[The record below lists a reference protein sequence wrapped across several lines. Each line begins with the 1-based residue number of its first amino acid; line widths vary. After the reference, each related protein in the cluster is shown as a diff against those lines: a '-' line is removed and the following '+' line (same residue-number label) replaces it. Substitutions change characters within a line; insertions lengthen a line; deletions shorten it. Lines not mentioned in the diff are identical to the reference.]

1 MRVRRIPITVPLQ
14 VHPETHILPSPSHPS
29 LTRAVL
35 AVAAATLFAVVP
47 VLVQAEE
54 SDDPRAERDA
64 VREQAAD
71 VAAELD
77 GLRADAEAVRDALAA
92 LDENV
97 RSKRAQYED
106 AQRAARTALAEAE
119 AARVEERRLEQEI
132 VTLQD
137 EVAEAAV
144 DAYIRPPES
153 NDAAVFDSADINEAA
168 LREALLRNQSN
179 RQEDVIDQ
187 LRATE
192 DDLSAQRVA
201 AEEAAREAELLRT
214 ETQVQ
219 YQELRTAQDQQRE
232 LARQVEERINHAAGE
247 AAALAEQEEELS
259 DQIAEE
265 AAQFASYIQGINLG
279 PPGQPYQSGPV
290 SVQDAGNGIIVN
302 VSIVDR
308 ITAMI
313 QAAGADGV
321 YLSGGGY
328 RDSAQQIALRQAHCG
343 SSYYAIYQ
351 MPSSSCSP
359 PTAIPGS
366 SMHEQGLAIDFDNC
380 SYGTSVYNWLSANA
394 ASYGMYN
401 LPSESWHWSTTGG

>member
-1 MRVRRIPITVPLQ
+1 M
-14 VHPETHILPSPSHPS
+14 
-29 LTRAVL
+29 
-35 AVAAATLFAVVP
+35 
-47 VLVQAEE
+47 
-54 SDDPRAERDA
+54 
-64 VREQAAD
+64 
-71 VAAELD
+71 
-77 GLRADAEAVRDALAA
+77 
-92 LDENV
+92 
-97 RSKRAQYED
+97 
-106 AQRAARTALAEAE
+106 
-119 AARVEERRLEQEI
+119 
-132 VTLQD
+132 
-137 EVAEAAV
+137 AEAAV

-201 AEEAAREAELLRT
+201 AEDAAREAELLRT

-247 AAALAEQEEELS
+247 AAALAEQEAELS

-302 VSIVDR
+302 VSIVDQ

-313 QAAGADGV
+313 QAAAADGV

-359 PTAIPGS
+359 PTAIPGTLDARAGPG
-366 SMHEQGLAIDFDNC
+366 HRLRQLLLRHVGLQLAVGQRRLLRDVQPAV
-380 SYGTSVYNWLSANA
+380 GVLALEHHRRLSAP
-394 ASYGMYN
+394 GRDR
-401 LPSESWHWSTTGG
+401 

>member
-1 MRVRRIPITVPLQ
+1 MPT
-14 VHPETHILPSPSHPS
+14 PSRSS
-29 LTRAVL
+29 LARAVL

-77 GLRADAEAVRDALAA
+77 GLRADAADLQDALAA

-119 AARVEERRLEQEI
+119 AARVEERRLEAEI
-132 VTLQD
+132 VVLQD
-137 EVAEAAV
+137 EAADAAV

-153 NDAAVFDSADINEAA
+153 NDAAVFDTADINESA
-168 LREALLRNQSN
+168 LREALLRNQTN

-187 LRATE
+187 LRAAE
-192 DDLSAQRVA
+192 DDLSAQRIA
-201 AEEAAREAELLRT
+201 AEDAAREAEQLRG

-219 YQELRTAQDQQRE
+219 YEELRAAQDQQRD

-247 AAALAEQEEELS
+247 AAALAEQDEELS
-259 DQIAEE
+259 QQIEE
-265 AAQFASYIQGINLG
+265 ETAQFAAFISGIDLG
-279 PPGQPYQSGPV
+279 PPGAPYQSGPV

-302 VSIVDR
+302 VSIAAQV
-308 ITAMI
+308 TAMI

-343 SSYYAIYQ
+343 SSYYAVYQ
-351 MPSSSCSP
+351 APSSSCSP
-359 PTAIPGS
+359 PTAIPGT

-394 ASYGMYN
+394 ASYGLYN

>member
-1 MRVRRIPITVPLQ
+1 MPT
-14 VHPETHILPSPSHPS
+14 PSHPS

-71 VAAELD
+71 IAAELD
-77 GLRADAEAVRDALAA
+77 GLRADAADLQDALAA

-119 AARVEERRLEQEI
+119 AARVEERRLEAEI
-132 VTLQD
+132 VVLQD
-137 EVAEAAV
+137 EAADAAV

-153 NDAAVFDSADINEAA
+153 NDAAVFDTADINESA
-168 LREALLRNQSN
+168 LREALLRNQTN

-187 LRATE
+187 LRVAE
-192 DDLSAQRVA
+192 DDLSAQRIA
-201 AEEAAREAELLRT
+201 AEDAAREAEQLRG

-219 YQELRTAQDQQRE
+219 YQELRAAQDQQRE

-247 AAALAEQEEELS
+247 AAALAEQDEELS
-259 DQIAEE
+259 QQIEEE
-265 AAQFASYIQGINLG
+265 AAQFAAFISGIDLG

-302 VSIVDR
+302 VSIAPQ

-328 RDSAQQIALRQAHCG
+328 RDSAQQIALRQSHCG

-359 PTAIPGS
+359 PTAIPGT

-394 ASYGMYN
+394 ATYGMYN

>member
-1 MRVRRIPITVPLQ
+1 MPT
-14 VHPETHILPSPSHPS
+14 PSRPS

-77 GLRADAEAVRDALAA
+77 GLRADAADLQDALAA

-119 AARVEERRLEQEI
+119 AARVEERRLEAEI
-132 VTLQD
+132 VVLQD
-137 EVAEAAV
+137 EAADAAV

-153 NDAAVFDSADINEAA
+153 NDAAVFDTADINESA
-168 LREALLRNQSN
+168 LREALLRNQTN

-187 LRATE
+187 LRAAE
-192 DDLSAQRVA
+192 DDLSAQRIA
-201 AEEAAREAELLRT
+201 AEDAAREAEQLRG

-219 YQELRTAQDQQRE
+219 YEELRAAQDQQRD

-247 AAALAEQEEELS
+247 AAALAEQDEELS
-259 DQIAEE
+259 QQIEE
-265 AAQFASYIQGINLG
+265 ETAQFAAFISGIDLG
-279 PPGQPYQSGPV
+279 PPGAPYQSGPV

-302 VSIVDR
+302 VSIAAQV
-308 ITAMI
+308 TAMI
-313 QAAGADGV
+313 QAAAADGV

-328 RDSAQQIALRQAHCG
+328 RDSAQQIALRQSHCG
-343 SSYYAIYQ
+343 SSYYAVYQ

-359 PTAIPGS
+359 PTAIPGT

-394 ASYGMYN
+394 ASYGLYN

>member
-1 MRVRRIPITVPLQ
+1 MPT
-14 VHPETHILPSPSHPS
+14 PSRPS

-77 GLRADAEAVRDALAA
+77 GLRADAADLQDALAA

-119 AARVEERRLEQEI
+119 AARVEERRLEAEI
-132 VTLQD
+132 VVLQD
-137 EVAEAAV
+137 EAADAAV

-153 NDAAVFDSADINEAA
+153 NDAAVFDTADINESA
-168 LREALLRNQSN
+168 LREALLRNQTN

-187 LRATE
+187 LRAAE
-192 DDLSAQRVA
+192 DDLSAQRIA
-201 AEEAAREAELLRT
+201 AEDAAREAEQLRG

-219 YQELRTAQDQQRE
+219 YEELRAAQDQQRD

-247 AAALAEQEEELS
+247 AAALAEQDEELS
-259 DQIAEE
+259 QQIEE
-265 AAQFASYIQGINLG
+265 ETAQFAAFISGIDLG
-279 PPGQPYQSGPV
+279 PPGAPYQSGPV

-302 VSIVDR
+302 VSIAAQV
-308 ITAMI
+308 TAMI

-328 RDSAQQIALRQAHCG
+328 RDSAQQIALRQSHCG
-343 SSYYAIYQ
+343 SSYYATYQ

-359 PTAIPGS
+359 PTAIPGT

-394 ASYGMYN
+394 ASYGLYN

>member
-1 MRVRRIPITVPLQ
+1 MPT
-14 VHPETHILPSPSHPS
+14 PSRPS

-77 GLRADAEAVRDALAA
+77 GLRADAADLQDALAA

-119 AARVEERRLEQEI
+119 AARVEERRLEAEI
-132 VTLQD
+132 VVLQD
-137 EVAEAAV
+137 EAADAAV

-153 NDAAVFDSADINEAA
+153 NDAAVFDTADINESA
-168 LREALLRNQSN
+168 LREALLRNQTN

-187 LRATE
+187 LRAAE
-192 DDLSAQRVA
+192 DDLSAQRIA
-201 AEEAAREAELLRT
+201 AEDAAREAEQLRG

-219 YQELRTAQDQQRE
+219 YEELRAAQDQQRD

-247 AAALAEQEEELS
+247 AAALAEQDEELS
-259 DQIAEE
+259 QQIEE
-265 AAQFASYIQGINLG
+265 ETAQFAAFISGIDLG
-279 PPGQPYQSGPV
+279 PPGAPYQSGPV

-302 VSIVDR
+302 VSIAAQV
-308 ITAMI
+308 TAMI

-343 SSYYAIYQ
+343 SSYYAVYQ
-351 MPSSSCSP
+351 APSSSCSP
-359 PTAIPGS
+359 PTAIPGT

-394 ASYGMYN
+394 ASYGLYN

>member
-1 MRVRRIPITVPLQ
+1 
-14 VHPETHILPSPSHPS
+14 LPSPSHRS

-77 GLRADAEAVRDALAA
+77 GLQADAEELRGALEAMA
-92 LDENV
+92 ENV
-97 RSKRAQYED
+97 QSKRAQYED
-106 AQRAARTALAEAE
+106 AQRAARSAQAEAE
-119 AARVEERRLEQEI
+119 AARVEEQRLELQI
-132 VTLQD
+132 ATLQD
-137 EVAEAAV
+137 EAADAAV

-153 NDAAVFDSADINEAA
+153 NDAAVFDSADISETA
-168 LREALLRNQSN
+168 LREGLLRTQTN

-187 LRATE
+187 LRETE
-192 DDLSAQRVA
+192 DDLTAQRIA
-201 AEEAAREAELLRT
+201 AEDALREAAQLRARTQEQYAELRA
-214 ETQVQ
+214 
-219 YQELRTAQDQQRE
+219 AQDQQRE

-247 AAALAEQEEELS
+247 AAALAEQDEELS
-259 DQIAEE
+259 EQIAEE
-265 AAQFASYIQGINLG
+265 TAQFAEFIAGIDLG
-279 PPGQPYQSGPV
+279 PPPGQPYQSGPI
-290 SVQDAGNGIIVN
+290 SVQDAGNGIVVN
-302 VSIVDR
+302 VSIVAQ
-308 ITAMI
+308 ISAMI

-328 RDSAQQIALRQAHCG
+328 RDSAQQIAVRQSNCG
-343 SSYYAIYQ
+343 TSYYAIYQ

-359 PTAIPGS
+359 PTAIPGTS
-366 SMHEQGLAIDFDNC
+366 QHEQGLAIDFDNC

>member
-1 MRVRRIPITVPLQ
+1 MPT
-14 VHPETHILPSPSHPS
+14 PSRPS

-77 GLRADAEAVRDALAA
+77 GLRADAADLQDALAA

-119 AARVEERRLEQEI
+119 AARVEERRLEDQI
-132 VTLQD
+132 AVLQD

-144 DAYIRPPES
+144 DAYIRPPAS
-153 NDAAVFDSADINEAA
+153 NDAAVFDSADINETA
-168 LREALLRNQSN
+168 LREALLRNQTN

-187 LRATE
+187 LRAAE
-192 DDLSAQRVA
+192 DDLSAQRIA

-219 YQELRTAQDQQRE
+219 YQELRAAQDQQRE

-265 AAQFASYIQGINLG
+265 AAQFAAYIQGIDLG

-302 VSIVDR
+302 VSIVDQVS
-308 ITAMI
+308 AMI
-313 QAAGADGV
+313 RAAAADGV

-359 PTAIPGS
+359 PTAIPGT

-394 ASYGMYN
+394 ATYGLYN